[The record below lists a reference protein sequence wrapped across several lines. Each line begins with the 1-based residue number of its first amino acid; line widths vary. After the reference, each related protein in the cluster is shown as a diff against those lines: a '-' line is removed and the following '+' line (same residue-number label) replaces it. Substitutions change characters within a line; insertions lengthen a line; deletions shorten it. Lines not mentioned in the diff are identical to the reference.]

1 MKMALIQLNHKM
13 KPACF
18 PGGHTHIMDK
28 DEPNSLENMMDT
40 NNRLLQ
46 EAETRCTSG
55 CYQNALL

>member
-1 MKMALIQLNHKM
+1 
-13 KPACF
+13 
-18 PGGHTHIMDK
+18 MDK

-40 NNRLLQ
+40 NKRLLQ